1 MKWPLYLTLSLSLA
15 SCSWSEESPVVEG
28 NPGWQYKEVAK
39 VVGYRFRLPSDGST
53 EPVESGFTLLRGA
66 ALDTQAL
73 SELSVKSVE
82 LTEPQ
87 VKRLLNA
94 SFSADKIA
102 SPAACYDPHHI
113 FVFYSVDGKPLN
125 AIEVCF
131 SCTGMSTLP
140 GADRA
145 YWNRCDFSALAR
157 LAEELGLWM
166 ENRTVDEY
174 VKQQVEWRASQ

>member
-1 MKWPLYLTLSLSLA
+1 MMRLVLSLLLGLPVLTWA
-15 SCSWSEESPVVEG
+15 EESPVIEG
-28 NPGWQYKEVAK
+28 NPGWQHKEVAR

-53 EPVESGFTLLRGA
+53 EPVKSGFTLLRGA
-66 ALDTQAL
+66 ALDTKTLA
-73 SELSVKSVE
+73 ELSVKSVE

-94 SFSADKIA
+94 SFCMDKRM

-131 SCTGMSTLP
+131 SCTGVAMLP
-140 GADRA
+140 NAGEP
-145 YWNRCDFSALAR
+145 YWRRHDFAALAR
-157 LAEELGLWM
+157 LTDELGLWM
-166 ENRTVDEY
+166 ESRTVEKY
-174 VKQQVEWRASQ
+174 IKQQVE